1 MKTITLLFGIVFAFA
16 TFQPVQA
23 QSDKYQRQIGV
34 KTETIKVS
42 GACGMDKQRIESTAL
57 KVEGV
62 KAASWNVNTQVL
74 TITYSIFSKNA
85 SDDVQQK
92 IADTG
97 NDTEKYL
104 ATEAEYNA
112 LPICCHYRKQS

>member
-1 MKTITLLFGIVFAFA
+1 MKTILLLFGILFAFT
-16 TFQPVQA
+16 TFQSVQA
-23 QSDKYQRQIGV
+23 QSDKYQRHIGV

-62 KAASWNVNTQVL
+62 TAASWNVNTQVL

-85 SDDVQQK
+85 SSDVQKK
-92 IADTG
+92 IADAG

-104 ATEAEYNA
+104 ANEAQYNA
-112 LPICCHYRKQS
+112 LPVCCHYRKQS